1 VIFIIF
7 YNTIYSIH
15 WSFQIF
21 QGVWQIRKIDFPDK
35 CLFCFDIFYCKCHQI
50 EENLQEL
57 STSLSTRDGLK
68 RWLLA
73 GGVGYWNFQIYQ
85 VVRTIAA
92 WLILAEVANSIHTTE
107 KMKVP
112 QLWVIASLSLNV
124 QEIVNVISYK
134 LMELIMQKKGG
145 LEHTSGVNEILFE
158 FTLSIILETPY
169 WQIGL

>member
-1 VIFIIF
+1 MVQ
-7 YNTIYSIH
+7 T
-15 WSFQIF
+15 
-21 QGVWQIRKIDFPDK
+21 V
-35 CLFCFDIFYCKCHQI
+35 
-50 EENLQEL
+50 
-57 STSLSTRDGLK
+57 
-68 RWLLA
+68 
-73 GGVGYWNFQIYQ
+73 
-85 VVRTIAA
+85 AA